1 MINQRMQARSRRLAE
16 RVVAPLART
25 GIDPNV
31 LTITGLVLSFPTAVI
46 IALGWQVAGGV
57 MLLFSAGFDMFDGA
71 VARVSNRR
79 SDFGAFLDSTMD
91 RWGEGVIFTGLTW
104 YFVDVGARAETVLA
118 LLTLIGSMLISYTRA
133 RAEGLGVEC
142 KVGFFQRPERLI
154 VLGIAL
160 LTPFGVL
167 SGAMWF
173 LAIATQLTAAQ
184 RVLHVHSQ
192 IERAKKLKANEGDG
206 DTA

>member
-1 MINQRMQARSRRLAE
+1 MINPRLQARSRRVAE
-16 RVVAPLART
+16 IVVTPLART
-25 GIDPNV
+25 GIDPNA
-31 LTITGLVLSFPTAVI
+31 LTITGLVLAFPTAVV
-46 IALGWQVAGGV
+46 IALGWQIAGGV
-57 MLLFSAGFDMFDGA
+57 LLLVSGGFDTLDGA

-79 SDFGAFLDSTMD
+79 SDFGAFLDSTLD
-91 RWGEGVIFTGLTW
+91 RWGEGVIFTGLVW
-104 YFVDVGARAETVLA
+104 YFVDIGAQAETVLA

-160 LTPFGVL
+160 LTPFAVL

-184 RVLHVHSQ
+184 RVLHVHRE
-192 IERAKKLKANEGDG
+192 IERAKAVANGTEDR
-206 DTA
+206 TP